1 MCNCVVTTAVGLA
14 SLVVPP
20 DPPTSVTLVAL
31 SETSI
36 GVTWSPGN
44 NGGSPITG
52 YLVEYQLLPGEL
64 PTSVPVSMATTSFT
78 LNGLAPYGEY
88 SVRMFAVNAVGQSQ
102 ASSTSTERTLAAGV
116 CVCVCVVC
124 VCVCVCVCVYS
135 MFVCACVCVWCVCV
149 CVVCVCVYSMFVCAC
164 VCV

>member
-116 CVCVCVVC
+116 CVGGGVCVSVC
-124 VCVCVCVCVYS
+124 VCVCGVCVWVCVYS
-135 MFVCACVCVWCVCV
+135 MFVCACVCV
-149 CVVCVCVYSMFVCAC
+149 
-164 VCV
+164 